1 MERVINTKDIEV
13 FKHRLYESI
22 EEYGKDNRLDE
33 EEMDLLTYIAEGFV
47 KNYLKKS
54 KTYVTDNQILSSYI
68 DNLEDVFG
76 THHHFNEI
84 PEIKKL
90 IQEAAEIE
98 SDQIK
103 ELVEEMAKNLT
114 EEEIAEM
121 LMEMITGGKLD
132 EKTLSAFNDAIDKMR
147 DPSYYGSAAPKKKS
161 TSSRTRSSSSRSSGS
176 SSSSSYSSGS
186 GYSSGCGGGSSS
198 GRGC

>member
-54 KTYVTDNQILSSYI
+54 KTYVTDSQILSSYI

-90 IQEAAEIE
+90 VQDAAEIE
-98 SDQIK
+98 TDQIK
-103 ELVEEMAKNLT
+103 ELVEDMAKNLT

-121 LMEMITGGKLD
+121 LMEMVTGGKLD
-132 EKTLSAFNDAIDKMR
+132 EKTLSAFNAAIDKMR

-161 TSSRTRSSSSRSSGS
+161 SGTRSSSSRSSSS
-176 SSSSSYSSGS
+176 SSSSSYSSGGS

>member
-22 EEYGKDNRLDE
+22 EEYGKNNRLDE

-54 KTYVTDNQILSSYI
+54 KTYVTDTQILSSYI

-90 IQEAAEIE
+90 VQEAAEIE

-103 ELVEEMAKNLT
+103 ELVEDMAKNLT

-121 LMEMITGGKLD
+121 LMEMVTGGKLD
-132 EKTLSAFNDAIDKMR
+132 EKTLSAFNAAIDKMR
-147 DPSYYGSAAPKKKS
+147 DPSYYGSVAPQKK
-161 TSSRTRSSSSRSSGS
+161 SSRTSSSSSRSSC
-176 SSSSSYSSGS
+176 SSSSSYSGGS

>member
-22 EEYGKDNRLDE
+22 EEYGKNNRLDE

-54 KTYVTDNQILSSYI
+54 KTYVTDTQILSSYI

-90 IQEAAEIE
+90 VQEAAEIE

-103 ELVEEMAKNLT
+103 ELVEDMANNLT

-121 LMEMITGGKLD
+121 LMEMVTGGKLD
-132 EKTLSAFNDAIDKMR
+132 EKTLSAFNAAIDKMR

-161 TSSRTRSSSSRSSGS
+161 SRTRSSSSGS
-176 SSSSSYSSGS
+176 SSSSSSSYSGGS